1 MDNVDKNGKKI
12 TPTIKDYDDM
22 SRDTDVDFTITFHKG
37 KLNEL
42 ESKALEHECSALEKQ
57 LKLYTT
63 NTNTNMHLFDANDKL
78 KKYKEVNNIIDD
90 YAIQRLELYKVRK
103 TYLINELTNIVV
115 LLSNKVRYI
124 KEVLD
129 GTIDLRRKKKE
140 QVSQLL
146 FSKNYL
152 VVDNDNDYNI

>member
-1 MDNVDKNGKKI
+1 MKTYDFIPYYEGFKGSIRKINDEKFLIKGIYEKIGVDTIRITELPIGLWTDDFKEYLESLMDNVDKNGKKI

-78 KKYKEVNNIIDD
+78 KKYKEVNNIIAGA
-90 YAIQRLELYKVRK
+90 Y
-103 TYLINELTNIVV
+103 TH
-115 LLSNKVRYI
+115 
-124 KEVLD
+124 
-129 GTIDLRRKKKE
+129 LRAH
-140 QVSQLL
+140 
-146 FSKNYL
+146 
-152 VVDNDNDYNI
+152 